1 MCYCHIMYKLSD
13 SDWLE
18 NSTPPKKKNEWI
30 THSWR
35 DTNHLSIKT
44 CFITQ
49 FVSHGSVVGLMG
61 TITCA
66 WFYQI
71 FYSFCHLYNY
81 MNFYLVGSSIQVNSL
96 HLHFY
101 ICFIYYTFYS
111 VSIYLSIKMVTIRL
125 QHNYSCL
132 PLTIFSVLK
141 WEHRQLLNYP
151 LGIKKYFV

>member
-18 NSTPPKKKNEWI
+18 NSTPPKKRMNELHTAGGTPIIFQLKRVLSRSLFHTVQLWASWGQSHVLGFIRFFILFAIFII
-30 THSWR
+30 TGISTWW
-35 DTNHLSIKT
+35 DLQYKSIHYIST
-44 CFITQ
+44 F
-49 FVSHGSVVGLMG
+49 
-61 TITCA
+61 
-66 WFYQI
+66 
-71 FYSFCHLYNY
+71 
-81 MNFYLVGSSIQVNSL
+81 
-96 HLHFY
+96 
-101 ICFIYYTFYS
+101 ICFIYYTSYS